1 MNPVTSLSSNEV
13 ITFESITEVTS
24 DLPEAAKVCVS
35 RSASWPVPPWY
46 PTSRIGTATSVQTR
60 ATWTLSVKNEAELN
74 DASLLRAPYPH
85 ASAPA
90 TLTSVKGSAIVPW
103 INVPVAVPRTA
114 TATPYHGP
122 STIADTAVPIM
133 SRYSARWSVPTTA

>member
-1 MNPVTSLSSNEV
+1 MNPVKSLYSNDV

-24 DLPEAAKVCVS
+24 DLPEPANDCVS
-35 RSASWPVPPWY
+35 RWATCPVHPWY

-60 ATWTLSVKNEAELN
+60 ATWTLSVKNEAKPT
-74 DASLLRAPYPH
+74 DAPLLRAPYPH

-114 TATPYHGP
+114 TA
-122 STIADTAVPIM
+122 
-133 SRYSARWSVPTTA
+133 